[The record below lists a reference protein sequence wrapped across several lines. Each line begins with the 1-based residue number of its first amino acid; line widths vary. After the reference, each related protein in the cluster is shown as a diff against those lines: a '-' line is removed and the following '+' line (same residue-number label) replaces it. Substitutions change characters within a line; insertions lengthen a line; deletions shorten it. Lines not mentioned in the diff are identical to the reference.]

1 MALPFL
7 KSDKRDSGPGPGP
20 GFGTEVKERPT
31 SQNGQ
36 PGSGARPMTAN
47 AVSGRASDLAG
58 FARSAAQA
66 MAKVSRPGPS
76 LTSINGGAQT
86 GRVGTGGGVQASP
99 GAAASATSTIP
110 PAARPTPSQDPEE
123 VVRARLAALRANK
136 TPGTHHDDTISVA
149 HYAKSMR
156 ERSRAAQYDRTKAM
170 VGRIEQMEIDML
182 IEIGAK
188 TRGRYISKLL
198 EIGRANKAL
207 SFSATEEVRGLREQ
221 HEEITRGLDLLREAL
236 ERGEI
241 EIEGVE
247 VI

>member
-7 KSDKRDSGPGPGP
+7 KSDKRDSGPGAGP

-31 SQNGQ
+31 NQNGP
-36 PGSGARPMTAN
+36 PGSGARPMAAN
-47 AVSGRASDLAG
+47 AASGRASDLAG

-76 LTSINGGAQT
+76 LTSINGG
-86 GRVGTGGGVQASP
+86 GVQASP
-99 GAAASATSTIP
+99 GAPASAATMAP
-110 PAARPTPSQDPEE
+110 PAARATPSQDPEE

-136 TPGTHHDDTISVA
+136 TPGTHQDDIISVA
-149 HYAKSMR
+149 RYAKSMR

-221 HEEITRGLDLLREAL
+221 HEEIIRGLDLLREAL

-247 VI
+247 II